1 MSSDVPVHLGVSACL
16 LGARVRYDA
25 RDKRLGWL
33 LDAPA
38 GLWRATPVC
47 PEVDAGLGTP
57 REPMTLMGD
66 PAAPRLVGNDT
77 GADHTAALAAA
88 VEARLRLFATDPP
101 ELWLLKAKSPSCG
114 VGTTPRGALTG
125 QDGLFAEAV
134 ARRFP
139 DSPRADET
147 TLSNFRERSR
157 IFAILRTRR
166 RAVALGCASLDALEA
181 WLGSHFGG

>member
-1 MSSDVPVHLGVSACL
+1 MPAQVPVHLGVSACL

-25 RDKRLGWL
+25 GDKRQDWL
-33 LDAPA
+33 LGAPPR
-38 GLWRATPVC
+38 LWRATPVC

-57 REPMTLMGD
+57 REPMTLVGE

-77 GADHTAALAAA
+77 RADHTAALAAA
-88 VEARLRLFATDPP
+88 ITARLRGFATDPP

-114 VGTTPRGALTG
+114 IGTTPRGATAL

-134 ARRFP
+134 ARAFP
-139 DSPRADET
+139 GVPRADEA

-157 IFAILRTRR
+157 IFAILRARR
-166 RAVALGCASLDALEA
+166 SEAGLALGPVDDLEA
-181 WLGSHFGG
+181 WLAARFDG

>member
-1 MSSDVPVHLGVSACL
+1 MPTLVPVHLGVSACL

-25 RDKRLGWL
+25 RDKRQAWL

-57 REPMTLMGD
+57 REPMTLVGD
-66 PAAPRLVGNDT
+66 PAAPRLVGNET
-77 GADHTAALAAA
+77 GSDHTAALAAA
-88 VEARLRLFATDPP
+88 IDARLRAFANDPP

-139 DSPRADET
+139 GVPRADEA

-166 RAVALGCASLDALEA
+166 GHAGLACAPLDALET
-181 WLGSHFGG
+181 WLASRFGG

>member
-1 MSSDVPVHLGVSACL
+1 MPSHVPVHFGVSACL

-25 RDKRLGWL
+25 RDKRQDWL

-38 GLWRATPVC
+38 GLFRATPVC

-57 REPMTLMGD
+57 REPMTLVGD
-66 PAAPRLVGNDT
+66 PTAPRLVGNDS
-77 GADHTAALAAA
+77 GADHTAALASAI
-88 VEARLRLFATDPP
+88 EARLRAFAIDPP

-134 ARRFP
+134 ARCFP
-139 DSPRADET
+139 GVPRVDEA

-157 IFAILRTRR
+157 IFGILRARR
-166 RAVALGCASLDALEA
+166 CEADLACTPLDALET
-181 WLGSHFGG
+181 WLALRFGG